1 MPRSKTFDKE
11 VVLNKAMELFWEKG
25 FHATSIQDLV
35 THLGINR
42 ASLYDTFGDKE
53 ALFKA
58 SIEAYIERNQNNLK
72 NFLSQYDNV
81 VDGMR
86 SLFHTG
92 IDVALA
98 DKDCVKG
105 CFVVNITTELLPGK
119 GEMED
124 LLQANM
130 KSFIKVISQAIK
142 TGQSQGQINQ
152 DINPKDFAK
161 LLFSFNNGLHV
172 VAKLTPSKRELKD
185 QIDAILV
192 LLDPQ
197 GK

>member
-53 ALFKA
+53 KLFLS
-58 SIEAYIERNQNNLK
+58 SIESYIEHNQNNIK
-72 NFLSQYDNV
+72 QYLSQFENV
-81 VDGMR
+81 VEGIR
-86 SLFHTG
+86 SLFHMG
-92 IDVALA
+92 IDQALS
-98 DKDCVKG
+98 DRNCIKG
-105 CFVVNITTELLPGK
+105 CFVVNMTTELLPGK
-119 GEMED
+119 GDMEA

-130 KSFIKVISQAIK
+130 KSFVKVISQTIK
-142 TGQSQGQINQ
+142 SGQAQGQVNTS
-152 DINPKDFAK
+152 INPREFAK

-172 VAKLTPSKRELKD
+172 VAKLNPSKSELKAQVD
-185 QIDAILV
+185 SIV
-192 LLDPQ
+192 NLLEN
-197 GK
+197 